1 MSLFSFLKFWK
12 FGRKEKKEEQEISK
26 KDEKKIFEKPKE
38 EKSSREINSALHE
51 YSSSIIVRPHITEK
65 SNFLRSMNQY
75 VVEVSPRAN
84 KIDVKKAIKKL
95 FGVMPIKAQSIRVK
109 GKKRKYGKVF
119 GKTKDK
125 KKVIITLN
133 TGETIDLGEGK

>member
-1 MSLFSFLKFWK
+1 MGLFSFLKFWK
-12 FGRKEKKEEQEISK
+12 KEKKEEQEISK

-38 EKSSREINSALHE
+38 DKSSQEVNEALYE
-51 YSSSIIVRPHITEK
+51 YSSRILARPHITEK

-95 FGVMPIKAQSIRVK
+95 FGVMPVKVQSIRVK
-109 GKKRKYGKVF
+109 GKKRKYGKIF
-119 GKTKDK
+119 GKTKDR
-125 KKVIITLN
+125 KKVIITLKQ
-133 TGETIDLGEGK
+133 GETIDLGEGK